1 MKIIAA
7 NKKAIHDYFIKEKY
21 ESGIV
26 LTGPEVK
33 SLRINTGSIKESY
46 IQEKNGELWLT
57 NCFIKKYLS
66 SNDPENN
73 PTRERKL
80 LITKKEL
87 NKVKGAV
94 KKEGFSIIPINLV
107 SIIGGNI
114 FKIFGPFSKSH
125 KIGPGYSIKV
135 LIAFGKSVLFVTFID
150 FIPYAFAN
158 CTKFGIPSFIL
169 ECEKRSP

>member
-1 MKIIAA
+1 MKLIAA
-7 NKKAIHDYFIKEKY
+7 NKRANHDYLISQRFDA
-21 ESGIV
+21 GIV
-26 LTGPEVK
+26 LTGSEVK
-33 SLRINTGSIKESY
+33 SLRQNTGSIKESY

-94 KKEGFSIIPINLV
+94 KKEGFSIIPINLFFNQK
-107 SIIGGNI
+107 GLA
-114 FKIFGPFSKSH
+114 KLTFG
-125 KIGPGYSIKV
+125 
-135 LIAFGKSVLFVTFID
+135 LGKGKK
-150 FIPYAFAN
+150 
-158 CTKFGIPSFIL
+158 KFD
-169 ECEKRSP
+169 KR